1 MLIRE
6 VTTNKTTPPQTNA
19 QARIASLQQSA
30 ERTKVA
36 IKAER
41 KQQQVLAAQKK
52 LQKAVSIKV

>member
-41 KQQQVLAAQKK
+41 KRQQVLAAQKK
-52 LQKAVSIKV
+52 LQKAVSAKL